1 MSGQLA
7 LVIGD
12 RQMAAAAIWETL
24 PVEVQAE
31 VTVMLARLMARML
44 EAQRDE

>member
-1 MSGQLA
+1 
-7 LVIGD
+7 
-12 RQMAAAAIWETL
+12 
-24 PVEVQAE
+24 VEVQAE